1 MCSPFAVSIF
11 IITILIIDFL
21 KCMCVLE
28 QVGMAGRCGS
38 VVLHIQESSFMFKIS
53 NSLKKKCQSLK

>member
-1 MCSPFAVSIF
+1 MCNPFAVNIF

-28 QVGMAGRCGS
+28 QVGMVGRCGS
-38 VVLHIQESSFMFKIS
+38 VVLHTQESGFMFKIS
-53 NSLKKKCQSLK
+53 NSLKKTAKV